1 MISRRSLFR
10 RAALI
15 PAAILARPV
24 LGRAREPSP
33 PTNFLQAPGMNGYI
47 TTPFDLVSSE
57 LDSLKNG
64 AGATSSI
71 GGRNGI
77 FTREQTGNAI
87 FAAIYF
93 VSGGSFTPSV
103 AAADFAGWFLAS
115 PDGGSTFETVVQTP
129 NNTNLALTRPPDF
142 IIPLGVGT
150 YAAGN
155 QAWCSGGIVQLP
167 WGAFKLEVQQFSGVS
182 LPPSGNLIKCAPVAV
197 QH

>member
-1 MISRRSLFR
+1 M
-10 RAALI
+10 
-15 PAAILARPV
+15 
-24 LGRAREPSP
+24 
-33 PTNFLQAPGMNGYI
+33 
-47 TTPFDLVSSE
+47 SSE
-57 LDSLKNG
+57 LDGLKNG
-64 AGATSSI
+64 AGAISSI
-71 GGRNGI
+71 GGKDGV
-77 FTREQTGNAI
+77 FTREQTGSAI
-87 FAAIYF
+87 FGAIYF
-93 VSGGSFTPSV
+93 VSGGNFTPNV

-142 IIPLGVGT
+142 IIPLGAGT

-167 WGAFKLEVQQFSGVS
+167 WGTFKLEVQQFSGVA

>member
-1 MISRRSLFR
+1 MISRRSLLR
-10 RAALI
+10 RVALI
-15 PAAILARPV
+15 PATLALPN
-24 LGRAREPSP
+24 LARAREPSP
-33 PTNFLQAPGMNGYI
+33 PTNFLQASGTNGYI
-47 TTPFDLVSSE
+47 ATPFNLMASE
-57 LDSLKNG
+57 LDNLKNG

-71 GGRNGI
+71 GGRNGV
-77 FTREQTGNAI
+77 FTREHTGNAI
-87 FAAIYF
+87 FGAIYF
-93 VSGGSFTPSV
+93 VSGGNFTPTV

-142 IIPLGVGT
+142 IIPLGAGT

-167 WGAFKLEVQQFSGVS
+167 WGTFKLEVQQFSGVA